1 MEMSVETIVEMIME
15 MLEEIF
21 VEMDVEMIVEVFG
34 ENSPYWHCVPLKPA
48 GQRHSRSPV
57 SSHWPPLKHVE
68 ASHRPA
74 DTHSSTSYQLID
86 IDNYI
91 TPLFFSCII
100 AHLVLEQAWAN

>member
-1 MEMSVETIVEMIME
+1 MEMI
-15 MLEEIF
+15 
-21 VEMDVEMIVEVFG
+21 VEMIVEMFG

-74 DTHSSTSYQLID
+74 DTHCSLLISYQTLTMTLRP
-86 IDNYI
+86 YFFFMYHSSSCSRAGMGKL
-91 TPLFFSCII
+91 TPRDHMQPNQL
-100 AHLVLEQAWAN
+100 LNQAA